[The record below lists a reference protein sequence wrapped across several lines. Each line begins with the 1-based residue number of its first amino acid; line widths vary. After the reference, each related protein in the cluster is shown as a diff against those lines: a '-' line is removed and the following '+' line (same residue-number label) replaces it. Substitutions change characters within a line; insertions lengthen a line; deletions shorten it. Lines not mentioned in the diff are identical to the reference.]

1 MSSENQNNYNV
12 PVSLESHF
20 KDLQSQDET
29 SIKELYS
36 LYELLKKRLEER
48 MVASRSTFVNYSLH
62 DASHSRSI
70 IRAIE
75 RFLGEKRISRLSP
88 TDTFMLLICAYA
100 HDYGMAYSYN
110 KIYEILSSH
119 EFDRFLKLLK
129 KELSFLD
136 QEDAQAVKFLLDY
149 LSEDKTLPL
158 QDIYWSIS
166 LVVQLYLRSDHWR
179 GVLDLGKD
187 FKGLFESH
195 LKGRFL
201 EGSEGITDICMCH
214 GKEFHEI
221 FQLSPVADGIIND
234 DFHPRFV
241 AAMLRLGDLL
251 DLDNDRFPTWFVH
264 EAAKN
269 KTMIP
274 KLSILHYRKHES
286 ISHLLITEKR
296 IEIQANC
303 DSAQDGYET
312 ASLVSQWTGWLQE
325 ECRQLRLH
333 WNEIAPENFWNP
345 PANPDIKIF
354 VDTKPYRSMNRNL
367 HMRMSQERVMDLLKG
382 TSIYRDEYIGIRE
395 VIQNAIDASL
405 LQMWEDIT
413 HNSYL
418 RYKLSKDNA
427 NAGLKLTDFATE
439 GRNAIFS
446 NYDITVEVIK
456 DLEIKRVL
464 LVVKDK
470 GIGISLED
478 IRYIADIGSS
488 KENNPRLRKI
498 MEKMPA
504 WMKPSGIFGIGLQSV
519 FQLCDCIEFYTRQP
533 NQPER
538 LIALYSY
545 GKNKGKI
552 DVHDVPPNED
562 GVYFDNT
569 VPGTSV
575 KITINPYKMI
585 SPDNPEHNKHFL
597 YYDTEFDLGNEI
609 DIMYAEICKV
619 CKERIKSVK
628 CDYFNIIYR
637 EITHDENQKNRKDNH
652 GYLRRSFFDPYG
664 GTASKKLSTPINPS
678 ETLKPLLDQKEET
691 CYCFTDNSAYYW
703 DEETCRRYYLKVRPC
718 EIRLKDKIQQVYF
731 PNTEQN
737 LYHVSYKFNTISDTE
752 TIYHPKNR
760 SGDLH
765 AGFLDWNILI
775 LDDNPARYMNIDREH
790 LRENAISEEELLQI
804 RKPILEK
811 WCDYFC
817 ELDEKN
823 KGKNR
828 FRTTPGILLSLT
840 ILFFQNVPINL
851 FEKFISTY
859 QDYLEKMNLFVGT
872 EQIPIP
878 YFWNP
883 ECKFQTEQDLPRK
896 FVAFESDISEVE
908 ALKIRTET
916 LRHFPKR
923 LLRIDSI
930 RNSRNGKLI
939 YDFHF
944 ESEKDDLTI
953 VMNDVARLF
962 DYMQVFDSYRNQPQ
976 RINVTSIQKKVF
988 KPDAKYPHLV
998 LPCYPH
1004 TFSLGRNFS
1013 FFMDNCMSGY
1023 ILSPFS
1029 IDTANILKRGIE
1041 KEESVKPELLSAVKD
1056 SDQFQKCVQYIFMKR
1071 YADRAEQETV
1081 KEIIIREYENFI
1093 DNLYETLTRNRLL
1106 ILGQF
1111 DAGQ

>member
-20 KDLQSQDET
+20 KHLQSQDET
-29 SIKELYS
+29 SVKELYS
-36 LYELLKKRLEER
+36 LYELLKKRLEDR
-48 MVASRSTFVNYSLH
+48 MIASRSTFVNYSLH

-110 KIYEILSSH
+110 RIYEILSSH
-119 EFDRFLKLLK
+119 EFDTFLKMLK

-149 LSEDKTLPL
+149 LAEDKTLPL
-158 QDIYWSIS
+158 QDIYWAIS

-179 GVLDLGKD
+179 GILDLGKD
-187 FKGLFESH
+187 FKGLFEGH
-195 LKGRFL
+195 LKGRFI
-201 EGSEGITDICMCH
+201 EGSEGIIDICMCH

-221 FQLSPVADGIIND
+221 FQLSPIADGIIND

-286 ISHLLITEKR
+286 ISHLLITEKM

-333 WNEIAPENFWNP
+333 WNEIIPENFWNP
-345 PANPDIKIF
+345 PANPDVKIF
-354 VDTKPYRSMNRNL
+354 VDSKPYRSMNRNL

-427 NAGLKLTDFATE
+427 NEGLKLTDFTTE

-488 KENNPRLRKI
+488 KENNPRLLKL
-498 MEKMPA
+498 MEKMPD

-519 FQLCDCIEFYTRQP
+519 FQLCDCIKFYTRQP

-538 LIALYSY
+538 LIALFSY

-562 GVYFDNT
+562 GVYFDN
-569 VPGTSV
+569 
-575 KITINPYKMI
+575 K
-585 SPDNPEHNKHFL
+585 
-597 YYDTEFDLGNEI
+597 
-609 DIMYAEICKV
+609 A
-619 CKERIKSVK
+619 
-628 CDYFNIIYR
+628 
-637 EITHDENQKNRKDNH
+637 
-652 GYLRRSFFDPYG
+652 
-664 GTASKKLSTPINPS
+664 
-678 ETLKPLLDQKEET
+678 
-691 CYCFTDNSAYYW
+691 
-703 DEETCRRYYLKVRPC
+703 
-718 EIRLKDKIQQVYF
+718 
-731 PNTEQN
+731 
-737 LYHVSYKFNTISDTE
+737 
-752 TIYHPKNR
+752 
-760 SGDLH
+760 
-765 AGFLDWNILI
+765 
-775 LDDNPARYMNIDREH
+775 
-790 LRENAISEEELLQI
+790 
-804 RKPILEK
+804 
-811 WCDYFC
+811 
-817 ELDEKN
+817 
-823 KGKNR
+823 
-828 FRTTPGILLSLT
+828 
-840 ILFFQNVPINL
+840 
-851 FEKFISTY
+851 
-859 QDYLEKMNLFVGT
+859 
-872 EQIPIP
+872 
-878 YFWNP
+878 
-883 ECKFQTEQDLPRK
+883 
-896 FVAFESDISEVE
+896 
-908 ALKIRTET
+908 
-916 LRHFPKR
+916 
-923 LLRIDSI
+923 
-930 RNSRNGKLI
+930 
-939 YDFHF
+939 
-944 ESEKDDLTI
+944 
-953 VMNDVARLF
+953 
-962 DYMQVFDSYRNQPQ
+962 
-976 RINVTSIQKKVF
+976 
-988 KPDAKYPHLV
+988 
-998 LPCYPH
+998 
-1004 TFSLGRNFS
+1004 
-1013 FFMDNCMSGY
+1013 
-1023 ILSPFS
+1023 
-1029 IDTANILKRGIE
+1029 
-1041 KEESVKPELLSAVKD
+1041 
-1056 SDQFQKCVQYIFMKR
+1056 
-1071 YADRAEQETV
+1071 
-1081 KEIIIREYENFI
+1081 
-1093 DNLYETLTRNRLL
+1093 
-1106 ILGQF
+1106 
-1111 DAGQ
+1111 